1 MNNKTNYGVQCDSV
15 FVAIRYGRMPEAEK
29 RKLVAGLLAGEKSS
43 QTSSGS
49 DLKSLAKRVNN
60 AYLKNLNMTKK
71 KARNILTGKTNASP
85 VTCSRKS
92 SVKQP
97 CQ

>member
-1 MNNKTNYGVQCDSV
+1 M

-43 QTSSGS
+43 PNASGS

-85 VTCSRKS
+85 VTCSRQK
-92 SVKQP
+92 
-97 CQ
+97 